1 MFTEIDRRICYN
13 IPAGKRRDYP
23 EASSGKRGDIL
34 NLLFFLTPKATCT
47 YLYNDY
53 TLRQA
58 LERMENSGYTA
69 LPILTRGGGYCGTLT
84 EGDLLWAVKN
94 LCCMD
99 LRDTENHNIME
110 ISHRRDNL
118 PVSVSTD
125 MQSLLLK
132 ATDQNFVP
140 VVDDK
145 GDFIGIVTRR
155 AIMRF
160 CLENLIAPQIA
171 EVG

>member
-1 MFTEIDRRICYN
+1 
-13 IPAGKRRDYP
+13 
-23 EASSGKRGDIL
+23 
-34 NLLFFLTPKATCT
+34 
-47 YLYNDY
+47 
-53 TLRQA
+53 
-58 LERMENSGYTA
+58 MENSGYAA
-69 LPILTRGGGYCGTLT
+69 LPILHRDGSYCGTLT

-99 LRDTENHNIME
+99 LRDTEEHNIME
-110 ISHRRDNL
+110 ISHHKDNV

-125 MQSLLLK
+125 MQDLLLK

-160 CLENLIAPQIA
+160 CLEQFIAPRLEGVA
-171 EVG
+171 T

>member
-1 MFTEIDRRICYN
+1 M
-13 IPAGKRRDYP
+13 
-23 EASSGKRGDIL
+23 
-34 NLLFFLTPKATCT
+34 NLLFFLTPKASCA
-47 YLYNDY
+47 YLFDDF

-58 LERMENSGYTA
+58 LERMENSGYAA
-69 LPILTRGGGYCGTLT
+69 LPILSRDGEYRGTLN
-84 EGDLLWAVKN
+84 EGDLLRAVKN

-99 LRDTENHNIME
+99 LRDTENHSIME
-110 ISHRRDNL
+110 IRHRKDNL
-118 PVSVSTD
+118 PVTVTTD
-125 MQSLLLK
+125 MQELLLK

-160 CLENLIAPQIA
+160 CLNEFIAPKLAQTA
-171 EVG
+171 P

>member
-1 MFTEIDRRICYN
+1 M
-13 IPAGKRRDYP
+13 
-23 EASSGKRGDIL
+23 
-34 NLLFFLTPKATCT
+34 NLLFFLTPKAICS

-58 LERMENSGYTA
+58 IERMEHGRFTA
-69 LPILTRGGGYCGTLT
+69 LPILTREGMYCGTLT

-94 LCCMD
+94 LGCLDM
-99 LRDTENHNIME
+99 RKAEEHSIME
-110 ISHRRDNL
+110 IAHRKDFL
-118 PVSVSTD
+118 PVSVCTQMKD
-125 MQSLLLK
+125 LLLK

-155 AIMRF
+155 AIMRY
-160 CLENLIAPQIA
+160 CLDTYIMPQPVHS
-171 EVG
+171 E

>member
-1 MFTEIDRRICYN
+1 M
-13 IPAGKRRDYP
+13 
-23 EASSGKRGDIL
+23 

-47 YLYNDY
+47 YLYDDY

-69 LPILTRGGGYCGTLT
+69 LPILTRGGAYCGTLT

-99 LRDTENHNIME
+99 LRDTENHSIMS
-110 ISHRRDNL
+110 IAHRRDNL

-125 MQSLLLK
+125 MQTLLLK

-160 CLENLIAPQIA
+160 CMENLIAPQIA
-171 EVG
+171 EVV